1 MSEPSLGI
9 DVSKKD
15 LSLTLIINDKS
26 FFLKVDN
33 NNHGFKKIC
42 SWLKKYN
49 IKQVKT
55 CLESTG
61 IYSLDIAN
69 YLYDQGHR
77 VSIIN
82 PACINAFA
90 KSKLSRHKTDKVD
103 SYIIAEYAGKYDL
116 RPYKPADPLMSE
128 LRALYNCRINLE
140 KQNRQVQ
147 NFLES
152 KTHLPIDVCKI
163 YHKLS
168 KHLIN
173 EINKIQQKIDT
184 LISSSEQLSQDIEV
198 MQTVPGIGKKTA
210 VTILAEVPNIRAFNS
225 AREFAAFVGLTPK
238 HHSSGTSISKKSR
251 ISKIGSGK
259 LRNALYFPAMSSMR
273 SSPDMIK
280 FAQKLRS
287 KGKNGKVIV
296 VAIMR
301 KLLHLVFGV
310 LKNNSAFKYNFTI
323 D

>member
-1 MSEPSLGI
+1 MSEPVLGI

-26 FFLKVDN
+26 FFLIVDN
-33 NNHGFKKIC
+33 NTQGFRKICNWFKKH
-42 SWLKKYN
+42 N

-69 YLYDQGHR
+69 YLYNQGHK

-82 PACINAFA
+82 PSCINAFA

-103 SYIIAEYAGKYDL
+103 SYIIAEYASKYDL
-116 RPYKPADPLMSE
+116 RTYKPADPLMSE

-147 NFLES
+147 NYLES

-163 YHKLS
+163 YNKLS
-168 KHLIN
+168 KNLIN
-173 EINKIQQKIDT
+173 EIDKIQQKIDN
-184 LISSSEQLSQDIEV
+184 LVSSSEQLNQDIKI
-198 MQTVPGIGKKTA
+198 MQTIPGIGKKTA
-210 VTILAEVPNIRAFNS
+210 ITILAETPNIRDFNS
-225 AREFAAFVGLTPK
+225 AREFAAFAGLTPK
-238 HHSSGTSISKKSR
+238 HHSSGTSISKKSK

-273 SSPDMIK
+273 SSHDMIK
-280 FAQKLRS
+280 FAKKLKS

-310 LKNNSAFKYNFTI
+310 LKNNSPFKCNFSV